1 MREVY
6 SYEQESRLVVAKR
19 KLKSRCPLCEHLVFI
34 PREKNKAV
42 CEFCGTMVY
51 RNEKERFK
59 EILKRK
65 MGLKC

>member
-1 MREVY
+1 M
-6 SYEQESRLVVAKR
+6 
-19 KLKSRCPLCEHLVFI
+19 CEHLVFI
-34 PREKNKAV
+34 PKEKNKAV

>member
-6 SYEQESRLVVAKR
+6 SYEQESRLAVAKR

-42 CEFCGTMVY
+42 CEYCGTMVY
-51 RNEKERFK
+51 RSENEKFK

-65 MGLKC
+65 MGLRC